1 MLRPFSL
8 LSAVTLR
15 GTHPPLVSPA
25 GLPWPGS
32 THPPTPLP
40 RPYRG
45 DICCL
50 AGAGG
55 GCYIYNLIPKEG
67 CAPFDN
73 PL

>member
-1 MLRPFSL
+1 MLRPFFL

-15 GTHPPLVSPA
+15 GTHPRLACRFALAGFYPPPYPPPA
-25 GLPWPGS
+25 PVPWRYM
-32 THPPTPLP
+32 LP
-40 RPYRG
+40 RRRG
-45 DICCL
+45 R
-50 AGAGG
+50 